1 LSEALI
7 LTSISLKYDNIFFFQ
22 ANFDAP
28 LDLLQGKSVFLNCE
42 GLDTVATV
50 VLNNVEIG
58 GAENMFRRY
67 RFNIDSSVLQETENS
82 LEIAFRSPIEYANE
96 KYLEQSQ
103 DYIVPPPCTFAQG
116 DCHANHIRKMQ
127 SSFR

>member
-1 LSEALI
+1 MGW
-7 LTSISLKYDNIFFFQ
+7 IFQ
-22 ANFDAP
+22 KWN
-28 LDLLQGKSVFLNCE
+28 LE
-42 GLDTVATV
+42 GLLKAKAQKGIYF
-50 VLNNVEIG
+50 E
-58 GAENMFRRY
+58 RY
-67 RFNIDSSVLQETENS
+67 KFDINPSIIQAKGNL

-96 KYLEQSQ
+96 KYEEQSQ

>member
-1 LSEALI
+1 MI
-7 LTSISLKYDNIFFFQ
+7 FISFFQ

-28 LDLLQGKSVFLNCE
+28 LDLIQGKNIFLNCE

-50 VLNNVEIG
+50 TLNNVEIG
-58 GAENMFRRY
+58 RAENMFRRY
-67 RFNIDSSVLQETENS
+67 RFNIDSSVLQETENL

-103 DYIVPPPCTFAQG
+103 DYIGGLHVL
-116 DCHANHIRKMQ
+116 
-127 SSFR
+127 